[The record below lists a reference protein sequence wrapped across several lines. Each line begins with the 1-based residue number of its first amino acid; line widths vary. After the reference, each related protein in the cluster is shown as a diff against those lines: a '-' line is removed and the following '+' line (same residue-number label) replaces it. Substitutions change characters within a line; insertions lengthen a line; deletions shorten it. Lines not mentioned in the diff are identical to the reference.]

1 MSHLVSPEDFPAA
14 QEYTYLNAAAIA
26 LVPEVAAEA
35 TLSWERDI
43 GTQGTVHLDEE
54 AEAKVFDAL
63 REAGARLLGA
73 QPDEI
78 ACASNASEL
87 LCSLAWGLGPGP
99 NSNVVSC
106 SVEFPS
112 VVYPWLRVA
121 ALTGC
126 DVRLTRDPDYVIDPD
141 ELIDLIDDR
150 TSAVCISHVQYLTG
164 QRLDLTRLAEVA
176 HGHGAILIVDATQ
189 SAGAIPID
197 VVADDID
204 VLLTSGYKWLCGPLG
219 SAVLFVRRSLH
230 KKLEPGMVGWRST
243 DQIGIDFD
251 SRHIDWAPAARRFEF
266 GTIAYGGTVGLA
278 TAIDYLMDK
287 GIEEIHSHN
296 LELANR
302 LVGALTSLGA
312 QFVTPSVDNLQSSIV
327 TVRLP
332 GHDHVRLARRLF
344 DERVVV
350 SPRMGSLRI
359 APHLY
364 NTADDIDRAL
374 ASLSGLLG
382 QAED

>member
-1 MSHLVSPEDFPAA
+1 MADLVNPGDFPVT
-14 QEYTYLNAAAIA
+14 QEYVYLNAAAIA
-26 LVPEVAAEA
+26 PMPEVVVEA
-35 TLSWERDI
+35 TMNWEREI
-43 GTQGTVHLDEE
+43 GTKGTVNLDED

-63 REAGARLLGA
+63 REATARLLGA
-73 QPDEI
+73 HPDEI

-99 NSNVVSC
+99 NNNVVSC
-106 SVEFPS
+106 TVEFPS

-141 ELIDLIDDR
+141 ELLGLVDDQ
-150 TSAVCISHVQYLTG
+150 TVALCISHVQYLTG
-164 QRLDLTRLAEVA
+164 QRLDLAALAEVA
-176 HGHGAILIVDATQ
+176 HGHGSILIVDATQ
-189 SAGAIPID
+189 SAGAMPLD

-219 SAVLFVRRSLH
+219 SAALFVRRELH
-230 KKLEPGMVGWRST
+230 EKLEPGMVGWRST
-243 DQIGIDFD
+243 DQIGINFD

-278 TAIDYLMDK
+278 TATDYLMSVGVDQ
-287 GIEEIHSHN
+287 IQSHN
-296 LELANR
+296 LGLARR
-302 LVGALTSLGA
+302 LSDGLASLGA
-312 QFVTPSVDNLQSSIV
+312 QFVSPSVDNLHSSIV
-327 TVRLP
+327 TVRFP
-332 GHDHVRLARRLF
+332 GHDHVQLARRLF

-350 SPRMGSLRI
+350 SPRMGALRI

-374 ASLSGLLG
+374 EALAGVL
-382 QAED
+382 AEA

>member
-1 MSHLVSPEDFPAA
+1 MADLVNPGDFPVA
-14 QEYTYLNAAAIA
+14 QEYIYLNAAAIA
-26 LVPEVAAEA
+26 LTPEVVAQA
-35 TLSWERDI
+35 TSQWDREI
-43 GTQGTVHLDEE
+43 GTRGTVNLDEE
-54 AEAKVFDAL
+54 AEAKVFDTL

-73 QPDEI
+73 QGDEI

-99 NSNVVSC
+99 HNNVVSC

-141 ELIDLIDDR
+141 ELTALVDDE
-150 TSAVCISHVQYLTG
+150 TVAVCISHVQYLTG
-164 QRLDLTRLAEVA
+164 QRLDLAAVAEVA
-176 HGHGAILIVDATQ
+176 HDHGALLIVDATQ
-189 SAGAIPID
+189 SAGALPID
-197 VVADDID
+197 VVRDDID

-219 SAVLFVRRSLH
+219 SALLFVRRDLH
-230 KKLEPGMVGWRST
+230 ERFQPGLVGWRST
-243 DQIGIDFD
+243 DQVGIDFD

-278 TAIDYLMDK
+278 AAIDYLMDV
-287 GIEEIHSHN
+287 GIPRIKNHN
-296 LELANR
+296 LALARR
-302 LVGALTSLGA
+302 LADGLADLGV
-312 QFVTPSVDNLQSSIV
+312 QFVSPSIDDLHSSIV
-327 TVRLP
+327 TARFP
-332 GHDHVRLARRLF
+332 GSDHVQLARRLF

-350 SPRMGSLRI
+350 SPRMGTLRM

-364 NTADDIDRAL
+364 NTTDHIDSAL
-374 ASLSGLLG
+374 EIMEGILTKGAG
-382 QAED
+382 

>member
-1 MSHLVSPEDFPAA
+1 VT
-14 QEYTYLNAAAIA
+14 QEYVYLNAAAIA
-26 LVPEVAAEA
+26 PMPEVVAEA
-35 TLSWERDI
+35 TLNWERDI
-43 GTQGTVHLDEE
+43 GTQGTVHLDEH

-87 LCSLAWGLGPGP
+87 LCSLAWGLGPGL
-99 NSNVVSC
+99 NDNVVSC

-126 DVRLTRDPDYVIDPD
+126 AVRLTRDPDYIIDPD
-141 ELIDLIDDR
+141 ELIGLIDDQ
-150 TSAVCISHVQYLTG
+150 TVAVCISHVQYLTG
-164 QRLDLTRLAEVA
+164 QRLDLAELAEVA

-189 SAGAIPID
+189 SAGAMPID
-197 VVADDID
+197 VIEDDID
-204 VLLTSGYKWLCGPLG
+204 ALLTSGYKWLCGPLG
-219 SAVLFVRRSLH
+219 SAVLFVRRDLH
-230 KKLEPGMVGWRST
+230 EKLEPGMVGWRST

-278 TAIDYLMDK
+278 TAIDYLMD
-287 GIEEIHSHN
+287 ISIQQIQSHN
-296 LELANR
+296 LALAHR
-302 LVGALTSLGA
+302 LVDGLDNLGA
-312 QFVTPSVDNLQSSIV
+312 QFVSPSVNSLHSSIV
-327 TVRLP
+327 TVRFP
-332 GHDHVRLARRLF
+332 GHDHVELARRLF
-344 DERVVV
+344 DKRVVV
-350 SPRMGSLRI
+350 SPRMGTLRI

-364 NTADDIDRAL
+364 NTPDDIDR
-374 ASLSGLLG
+374 GLEILESILVEAG
-382 QAED
+382 G